1 MNGCKVENP
10 NVQFSLPFLNTR
22 VLLVRQG
29 ECEWVLVVVQ
39 LRELSL
45 WKTKGLWNAIIKCR
59 VCSSLLNWLVNR
71 ILLRFVKLLLVG
83 WLERER
89 WSWKIPFISLTVI
102 LYLISILIYSLT
114 RTEREYVSSR
124 LPVASL
130 TDFTIHL
137 SSFISTSAV
146 KFYALFSLQGFL
158 MVVKT
163 ACSIVPIG
171 NVVKMENDLCN
182 GVCSLFENVAIFD
195 CVRNLKSKSKSS

>member
-1 MNGCKVENP
+1 MVAK
-10 NVQFSLPFLNTR
+10 LKTR
-22 VLLVRQG
+22 MSSSVYLFWTL
-29 ECEWVLVVVQ
+29 ECCLWDRGSVNEFWWWCSWESWVYEK
-39 LRELSL
+39 RKDCE
-45 WKTKGLWNAIIKCR
+45 NAIIKCR